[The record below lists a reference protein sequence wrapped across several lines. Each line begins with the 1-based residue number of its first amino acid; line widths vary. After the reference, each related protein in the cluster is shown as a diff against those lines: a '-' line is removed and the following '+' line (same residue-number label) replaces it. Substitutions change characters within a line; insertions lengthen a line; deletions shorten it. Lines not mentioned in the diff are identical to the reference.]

1 MDYKQILE
9 DVLELDEQI
18 TIIRGISDII
28 MDPLKSHPLGYLPE
42 ERIFKDFNKDSFW
55 IVMGRGTEELI
66 IEAMSECVCDVDR
79 DGEYEFKA
87 ILKWVP
93 GDYDEYGRCTM
104 RDYLEVEHIEFNLI
118 QTFQQRERQSKLDEI
133 LSEDLEDFFIP

>member
-9 DVLELDEQI
+9 DILELDNEI

-55 IVMGRGTEELI
+55 IVMGRGTDELI
-66 IEAMSECVCDVDR
+66 VEAMSEAVCDVDR

-87 ILKWVP
+87 ILKWIP
-93 GDYDEYGRCTM
+93 GDYDERGCPTM
-104 RDYLEVEHIEFNLI
+104 RDYLELEHIEFNLI

-133 LSEDLEDFFIP
+133 LNDELKDLFKF